1 MIRVT
6 TYWEEKMFLTCPG
19 SKLSFQFNENYLL
32 IMFGKS
38 FKKLISNSG
47 GKTVYVHCWRDV
59 CVCSGHHCISRAI
72 DKFKLGSKT
81 MQMASTNKH
90 LKVRIYLTRST

>member
-47 GKTVYVHCWRDV
+47 GKTVYVHC
-59 CVCSGHHCISRAI
+59 
-72 DKFKLGSKT
+72 
-81 MQMASTNKH
+81 
-90 LKVRIYLTRST
+90 